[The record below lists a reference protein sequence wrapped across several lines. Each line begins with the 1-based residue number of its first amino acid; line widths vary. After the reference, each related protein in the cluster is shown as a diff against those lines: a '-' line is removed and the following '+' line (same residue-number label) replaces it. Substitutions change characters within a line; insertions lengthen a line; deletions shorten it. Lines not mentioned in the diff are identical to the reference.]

1 MKLACLA
8 ELNSFEAPKIIVH
21 AAVMLQKELLL
32 IDRLPFSPLR
42 ERRLFGVKADASV
55 TDRDVTFQNVR

>member
-8 ELNSFEAPKIIVH
+8 ELNSFGAPKIIVH
-21 AAVMLQKELLL
+21 AAMTLQKELLL
-32 IDRLPFSPLR
+32 IDRLSVLVPRR
-42 ERRLFGVKADASV
+42 EMFGVKADASV

>member
-8 ELNSFEAPKIIVH
+8 ELNSFGAPKIIVH

-32 IDRLPFSPLR
+32 IDRLLFSPLG
-42 ERRLFGVKADASV
+42 ERRLFEMKADASV

>member
-8 ELNSFEAPKIIVH
+8 ELNLFGAPKITAH
-21 AAVMLQKELLL
+21 AAAMLQKELLL
-32 IDRLPFSPLR
+32 IDRLPFSPLG
-42 ERRLFGVKADASV
+42 ESRLFGVKADASV